1 MDEKLLNNENAA
13 SGIHQKYQ
21 NSANKKER
29 NRSERCHCVAEKL
42 HDSDSSKGDCL
53 KNGCFEKHSLK
64 NILAK
69 GNSSREKIDSI
80 QNEAEKSSQEHATL
94 EALEKTKVAVAQF
107 AAAALSKR
115 ADESSGKDMTVLQS
129 ALFTLQ
135 HQQVFQMQLIE
146 QLQFQLAKNHTRID
160 KKRSKC
166 SQTKSKKDENDSDVQ
181 TLETAEDEFMSPIE
195 W

>member
-1 MDEKLLNNENAA
+1 MDVMLLNNENAA

-29 NRSERCHCVAEKL
+29 NHCVAQNR
-42 HDSDSSKGDCL
+42 HDSDSFKGDCS
-53 KNGCFEKHSLK
+53 KNGCFEKHSSK
-64 NILAK
+64 IDLAK
-69 GNSSREKIDSI
+69 GNSSREKIDSL
-80 QNEAEKSSQEHATL
+80 QNDAEKASQEHATL

-107 AAAALSKR
+107 AAAALSKGT
-115 ADESSGKDMTVLQS
+115 DENAAKDMTVLQS

-160 KKRSKC
+160 KKRPKC

-181 TLETAEDEFMSPIE
+181 TSEIAEDEIIKRPIE
-195 W
+195 R